1 MKSSMDWI
9 VWEMLEKLKAD
20 KDILT
25 RMRDEAKAICLDMTT
40 VDMLYW
46 KGLVAGYNTQIRW
59 TQDNIDKGDVGMNY
73 NDPKTTEMYVDFLWQ
88 TIKYWQQLAAANKDE
103 LDYYRDLVKAL
114 VNGEMDLGTLKEL
127 EGDEEQYGLDSMGD
141 VRKVKGR

>member
-59 TQDNIDKGDVGMNY
+59 TQDNIDKLESMIEEEAKSEEAYDDDIRQLRGM
-73 NDPKTTEMYVDFLWQ
+73 THE
-88 TIKYWQQLAAANKDE
+88 
-103 LDYYRDLVKAL
+103 
-114 VNGEMDLGTLKEL
+114 
-127 EGDEEQYGLDSMGD
+127 
-141 VRKVKGR
+141 